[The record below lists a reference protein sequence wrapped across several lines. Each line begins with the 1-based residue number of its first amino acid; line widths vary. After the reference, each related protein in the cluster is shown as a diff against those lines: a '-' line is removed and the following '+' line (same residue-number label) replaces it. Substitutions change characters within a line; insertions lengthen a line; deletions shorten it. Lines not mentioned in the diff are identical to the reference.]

1 MRHTAQ
7 HPNALRNALLV
18 SAATLLSLA
27 PGALHGAQGNALELA
42 GLWEAKLR
50 FALTFA
56 DRLTIERAAGAWRAE
71 IAGVSTAARI
81 WRHHQL
87 HSSGRARRIPRPACA
102 RVGAGRGGGGAHRG
116 PLDPGHDRGERIAV
130 RLAGVLT
137 STGSAERWRGDI
149 VRSRMSSRCI

>member
-50 FALTFA
+50 FGP
-56 DRLTIERAAGAWRAE
+56 DIRGPLTIEHAAGAWGAE
-71 IAGVSTAARI
+71 IAGVSNAARI
-81 WRHHQL
+81 L
-87 HSSGRARRIPRPACA
+87 GDTISFTLPD
-102 RVGAGRGGGGAHRG
+102 GRGAFRG
-116 PLDPGHDRGERIAV
+116 LLAPGRGRMVGHWIQATTV
-130 RLAGVLT
+130 AN
-137 STGSAERWRGDI
+137 GSRYA
-149 VRSRMSSRCI
+149 